1 MNPSKPVDKEVVKKY
16 LTDLQSKI
24 VETIEMVDGK
34 NFLNDTWQ
42 RKEGGGGTTCIMEN
56 GNIFERA
63 GVGFSHVIG
72 SKLPKSATDAHPEV
86 VNRRW
91 EAMGVSLVFHPDNP
105 FIPTVHM
112 NIRFFIASKDGEE
125 DIWWFGG
132 GMDLTPYY
140 PFLEDV
146 THFHQTI
153 KKAVDPF
160 GAELYEKFKDQCDD
174 YFYLKHRDEPRGVG
188 GIFFDDYNMNSF
200 THSFELVKSVGDNLL
215 NAYLPIVQKRNK
227 LTYNAKQKDF
237 QLYRRGRYV
246 EFNLLQDRGTL
257 FGIQSKGRVESILM
271 SMPPTVKW
279 SYDWRPES
287 GSEEEKLYIDFLIRK
302 KWIAN

>member
-1 MNPSKPVDKEVVKKY
+1 MTLSNPVDRELVKQY
-16 LTDLQSKI
+16 LIDLQGKV
-24 VETIEMVDGK
+24 VETIEIVDGT

-42 RKEGGGGTTCIMEN
+42 RKEGGGGTTCIMEK

-86 VNRRW
+86 ANRRW

-105 FIPTVHM
+105 FIPTIHM

-140 PFLEDV
+140 GFLEDV

-153 KKAVDPF
+153 KNAIDPF
-160 GAELYEKFKDQCDD
+160 DAELYKKFKDQCDD
-174 YFYLKHRDEPRGVG
+174 YFYLKHREEPRGVG
-188 GIFFDDYNMNSF
+188 GIFFDDYNTDSF
-200 THSFELVKSVGDNLL
+200 FGSFELIKAVGDNLL
-215 NAYLPIVQKRNK
+215 NAYLPIVQKRKKNSFSE
-227 LTYNAKQKDF
+227 KQKDF
-237 QLYRRGRYV
+237 QLYRRSRYV

-271 SMPPTVKW
+271 SMPPMVKW
-279 SYDWRPES
+279 SYDWSPDS
-287 GSEEEKLYIDFLIRK
+287 GSEEEKLYKEFLVRK
-302 KWIAN
+302 NWIAN

>member
-1 MNPSKPVDKEVVKKY
+1 MNLSKSVDKEVVKKY

-24 VETIEMVDGK
+24 IETIEMVDGK

-200 THSFELVKSVGDNLL
+200 IHSFDLVKSVGDNLL